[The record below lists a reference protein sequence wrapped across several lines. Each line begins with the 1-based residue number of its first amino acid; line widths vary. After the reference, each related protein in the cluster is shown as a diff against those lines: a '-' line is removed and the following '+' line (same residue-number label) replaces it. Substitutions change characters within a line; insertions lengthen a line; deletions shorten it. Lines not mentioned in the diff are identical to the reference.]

1 MSAYITRVAY
11 DKGYI
16 SSDSVSEF
24 SPEELTQSAGHAP
37 ASLVF
42 GGNARESSIRA
53 RKLLGWSPSRGSIW
67 DEIPQAVESE
77 AARLNVTKKEP

>member
-1 MSAYITRVAY
+1 VSASIARVAY

-16 SSDSVSEF
+16 STDSVSEF
-24 SPEELTQSAGHAP
+24 SQEELTQSAGHAP

-53 RKLLGWSPSRGSIW
+53 RKLLGWSPSRGSLW
-67 DEIPQAVESE
+67 DEIPQVVESE
-77 AARLNVTKKEP
+77 AARLNLKKKEP